1 VEVARPEGRPITPY
15 YDPAEDYATAVLV
28 TGATGA
34 IGRAVCRELVTHG
47 YRVLGLVRNAEAK
60 ARLEYGVVA
69 VVGDIRDPAPWESA
83 IERSDVVVHLAVP
96 ADLGQGK
103 QEREDAERDAD
114 ELAAILDH
122 LCTYVRRHKK
132 RLVNTFGSLL
142 YEPGPDGWVRE
153 SSPISSGRGFG
164 IRHRKTYPVFARHR
178 KKGLRAVS
186 VNPTFVYGAG
196 GWFEHGVLEP
206 MSRRQSTFVGDGT
219 QTMHYIAASDAAAGY
234 RLAIEKGLDGD
245 DYLLADDR
253 PSTLGEFTR
262 LVAREMGAPEP
273 VSVPEEVLIPILGA
287 WKVEAYTFC
296 PKVDSTKAREVLGWT
311 PVFRTIEVGVPVVV
325 REWKRSRTVAA

>member
-1 VEVARPEGRPITPY
+1 VEVAGPGGRPITPT

-47 YRVLGLVRNAEAK
+47 YRVLGLARNADAK
-60 ARLEYGVVA
+60 ERLPYGVVA
-69 VVGDIRDPAPWESA
+69 VVGDIRDPGPWESA
-83 IERSDVVVHLAVP
+83 IERADVMVHLAVP
-96 ADLGQGK
+96 AEVAQGK

-114 ELAAILDH
+114 ELAAILDR

-153 SSPISSGRGFG
+153 SSPISSGRGYG
-164 IRHRKTYPVFARHR
+164 IRHRKAYPVFARHR
-178 KKGLRAVS
+178 KKGLRAIS
-186 VNPTFVYGAG
+186 VNPTFMYGPG
-196 GWFEHGVLEP
+196 GWFEQGVLEP
-206 MSRRQSTFVGDGT
+206 MSRGRSTLIGEGT
-219 QTMHYIAASDAAAGY
+219 QTMHYVASSDTAVGY
-234 RLAIEKGLDGD
+234 RLAIENGLDGD

-253 PSTLGEFTR
+253 PSTIGEFTR

-273 VSVPEEVLIPILGA
+273 VPVPEEELIPILGA

-296 PKVDSTKAREVLGWT
+296 PKVDSTKAREVLGWR
-311 PVFRTIEVGVPVVV
+311 PIYRTIETGVPVVV

>member
-1 VEVARPEGRPITPY
+1 MEVARPGGRPITPT

-34 IGRAVCRELVTHG
+34 IGRAVCRELVTQG

-69 VVGDIRDPAPWESA
+69 VMGDIRDPVPWESA
-83 IERSDVVVHLAVP
+83 IERSDVVIHLAVP
-96 ADLGQGK
+96 SHIGQGK

-114 ELAAILDH
+114 ELAAILDR
-122 LCTYVRRHKK
+122 LCVFVRRHKK
-132 RLVNTFGSLL
+132 RLVNTFGALL

-178 KKGLRAVS
+178 KKGLRAMS
-186 VNPTFVYGAG
+186 VNPAFIYGPG
-196 GWFEHGVLEP
+196 GWFEQGVLEP
-206 MSRRQSTFVGDGT
+206 MSRGQSTFIGDGT
-219 QTMHYIAASDAAAGY
+219 QTMHYIAASDTAVGY

-262 LVAREMGAPEP
+262 LVAKEMGAPGP
-273 VSVPEEVLIPILGA
+273 VSVPEETVIPILGA

-296 PKVDSTKAREVLGWT
+296 PKVDSSKARDVLGWR
-311 PVFRTIEVGVPVVV
+311 PVARTIETGVPVAV
-325 REWKRSRTVAA
+325 REWKRSRAVAA